1 MDNSKRIFV
10 GACMSLLIFGMVAVT
25 LGSVLPE
32 IVIKFKASQLAAG
45 VLTSLLPI
53 GIMGGSLLFGPIA
66 DRYGYKELLIICCL
80 FILLGLE
87 GIAFG
92 STWGIVQLS
101 VISIGL
107 GGGALNGATNA
118 LVADISE
125 GERSA
130 KLSLLGIF
138 YGLGAIVMPF
148 LLAILSNWIS
158 RETIFIGIGGFVL
171 FVIIYLLAL
180 KFPIAKQSTGVPIK
194 TWMHLLQN
202 KVLLGFSI
210 ILFFQ
215 SGMEITLSNWITSF
229 LQEKSNTLPRMALI
243 ALTMHM
249 VALTTMR
256 LILSRLLNKYTPA
269 KVLAVCILLN
279 SLGCVLFL
287 LSTSYSMVVGAL
299 ILMGLGFS
307 GTFPIVLA
315 QIGNIWPRL
324 SGTAFSIA
332 LLICMLGGTII
343 NYFMGLFDIDGLPLL
358 MLGSVLLLGLSFKLS
373 LPSFNIDK
381 N

>member
-1 MDNSKRIFV
+1 M
-10 GACMSLLIFGMVAVT
+10 CLLIFGMVAVT

-32 IVIKFKASQLAAG
+32 IVVKFKASQLAAG

-53 GIMGGSLLFGPIA
+53 GIMGGALVFGPIA
-66 DRYGYKELLIICCL
+66 DKYGYKELLITCCL
-80 FILLGLE
+80 FILVGLE

-92 STWGIVQLS
+92 RSWRMIQVS
-101 VISIGL
+101 VVLIGL
-107 GGGALNGATNA
+107 GGGALNGAVNA
-118 LVADISE
+118 LVADISG

-148 LLAILSNWIS
+148 LLAILSSWMS
-158 RETIFIGIGGFVL
+158 RETIFMGIGGFVL
-171 FVIIYLLAL
+171 VVIIYLLL
-180 KFPIAKQSTGVPIK
+180 LSFPSAKQSEGIPIS
-194 TWMHLLQN
+194 TWIDLLKN

-215 SGMEITLSNWITSF
+215 SGMEITLSNWVTSF
-229 LQEKSNTLPRMALI
+229 LQEKANTIPKMALM
-243 ALTMHM
+243 ALTIHM
-249 VALTTMR
+249 AALTTMR
-256 LILSRLLNKYTPA
+256 LVLSRLLSRYTPA
-269 KVLAVCILLN
+269 TVLTGCVILN

-287 LSTSYSMVVGAL
+287 ASTSYPMIVGAL

-315 QIGNIWPRL
+315 QIGNVWPKL

-332 LLICMLGGTII
+332 LVISLIGGTAI
-343 NYFMGLFDIDGLPLL
+343 NYLMGLFDIGGLPVL
-358 MLGSVLLLGLSFKLS
+358 MLVSALLLGLSFKLS
-373 LPSFNIDK
+373 LPFFSIDE

>member
-1 MDNSKRIFV
+1 MDNSKRIFI
-10 GACMSLLIFGMVAVT
+10 GACMCLLIFGMVAVT

-32 IVIKFKASQLAAG
+32 IVVKFNASQLAAG

-66 DRYGYKELLIICCL
+66 DKYGYKELLIICCL
-80 FILLGLE
+80 LILIGLE

-92 STWGIVQLS
+92 RSWGMIQVS
-101 VISIGL
+101 VLLIGF
-107 GGGALNGATNA
+107 GGGALNGAVNA
-118 LVADISE
+118 LVADISG
-125 GERSA
+125 GERSS

-148 LLAILSNWIS
+148 LLAILSNWMS
-158 RETIFIGIGGFVL
+158 REAIFIGIGSFVL
-171 FVIIYLLAL
+171 VVIIYLLL
-180 KFPIAKQSTGVPIK
+180 LSFPSAKQSEGIPIG
-194 TWMHLLQN
+194 TWMDLLQN

-215 SGMEITLSNWITSF
+215 SGMEITLSNWVTSF
-229 LQEKSNTLPRMALI
+229 LQEKSNTIPKMALM

-249 VALTTMR
+249 AALTTMR
-256 LILSRLLNKYTPA
+256 LVLSRLLSRYTPA
-269 KVLAVCILLN
+269 KVLTGCIMLN
-279 SLGCVLFL
+279 SLGCILFL
-287 LSTSYSMVVGAL
+287 ISTSYPMIVCAL

-315 QIGNIWPRL
+315 QIGNVWPKL

-332 LLICMLGGTII
+332 LVISLIGGTSI
-343 NYFMGLFDIDGLPLL
+343 NYLMGLFDINGLPVL
-358 MLGSVLLLGLSFKLS
+358 MLVSVLLLGLSFKLS
-373 LPSFNIDK
+373 LPSFNIDE

>member
-1 MDNSKRIFV
+1 MYNSKRIFI
-10 GACMSLLIFGMVAVT
+10 GACMCLLIFGMVAVT

-66 DRYGYKELLIICCL
+66 DRYGYKELLIVCCL
-80 FILLGLE
+80 FILIGLE

-92 STWGIVQLS
+92 KSWRMVQVS
-101 VISIGL
+101 VLLIGL
-107 GGGALNGATNA
+107 GGGALNGAVNA
-118 LVADISE
+118 LIADISE

-148 LLAILSNWIS
+148 LLAVLSNWMS
-158 RETIFIGIGGFVL
+158 RETIFIGIGSFVL
-171 FVIIYLLAL
+171 FVIIYLLIL
-180 KFPIAKQSTGVPIK
+180 SFPIAKQSEGVPIA
-194 TWMHLLQN
+194 TWVDLLQN
-202 KVLLGFSI
+202 KALLGFGI

-229 LQEKSNTLPRMALI
+229 LQEKSNTLPKMALI

-249 VALTTMR
+249 AALTTMR
-256 LILSRLLNKYTPA
+256 LVLSRLLNRYTPA
-269 KVLAVCILLN
+269 TILTGCVLLN
-279 SLGCVLFL
+279 TIGCVLFL
-287 LSTSYSMVVGAL
+287 VSTSYPMIVFAL
-299 ILMGLGFS
+299 VLMGLGFS
-307 GTFPIVLA
+307 GTFPIILA
-315 QIGNIWPRL
+315 QIGNNWPNL

-332 LLICMLGGTII
+332 LVISLIGGTAI
-343 NYFMGLFDIDGLPLL
+343 NYLMGLFDIKILPVLL
-358 MLGSVLLLGLSFKLS
+358 LVSVVLLGLSFKLS

-381 N
+381 K

>member
-1 MDNSKRIFV
+1 MENSKRIFV
-10 GACMSLLIFGMVAVT
+10 GGCMCLLIFGMVAVT

-53 GIMGGSLLFGPIA
+53 GIMGGCLIFGPIA

-80 FILLGLE
+80 FILIGLE

-92 STWGIVQLS
+92 RSWGMIQAS
-101 VISIGL
+101 VMLIGL

-118 LVADISE
+118 LIADISE

-148 LLAILSNWIS
+148 LLAVLSNWMS
-158 RETIFIGIGGFVL
+158 REAIFIGIGGFVL
-171 FVIIYLLAL
+171 FVIIYLLIL
-180 KFPIAKQSTGVPIK
+180 SFPIAKQSEGVPIK
-194 TWMHLLQN
+194 TWVDLLRN
-202 KVLLGFSI
+202 KVLLGFSF

-215 SGMEITLSNWITSF
+215 SGMEITLSNWVTSF
-229 LQEKSNTLPRMALI
+229 LQEKTNTLPKIALMALTI
-243 ALTMHM
+243 HM
-249 VALTTMR
+249 AALTTMR
-256 LILSRLLNKYTPA
+256 LVLSRLLTKYTPA
-269 KVLAVCILLN
+269 RILTGCILLN
-279 SLGCVLFL
+279 CIGSVLFL
-287 LSTSYSMVVGAL
+287 VSTSYPVIVCAL

-307 GTFPIVLA
+307 GTFPIILA
-315 QIGNIWPRL
+315 QIGNIWPKL

-332 LLICMLGGTII
+332 LVISLIGGTSI
-343 NYFMGLFDIDGLPLL
+343 NYLMGLFDIKVLPLL
-358 MLGSVLLLGLSFKLS
+358 MLASALLLGLSFKLS

-381 N
+381 K

>member
-32 IVIKFKASQLAAG
+32 IVIKFEASQLAAG

-53 GIMGGSLLFGPIA
+53 GIMIGSLLFGPIA

-92 STWGIVQLS
+92 QSWMIIQLS

-118 LVADISE
+118 LIADISE

-138 YGLGAIVMPF
+138 YGLGAIIMPF
-148 LLAILSNWIS
+148 LLAILSNWIR

-171 FVIIYLLAL
+171 FVIIYLLVL
-180 KFPIAKQSTGVPIK
+180 KFPIAKQSKGVPIK
-194 TWMHLLQN
+194 TWINLLQN

-229 LQEKSNTLPRMALI
+229 LQEKSDTLPRMALI

-256 LILSRLLNKYTPA
+256 LVLSRLLNKYTPA
-269 KVLAVCILLN
+269 KVLAGCILLN

-287 LSTSYSMVVGAL
+287 LSTSYFMIVGAL

-332 LLICMLGGTII
+332 LVISLLGGTGI
-343 NYFMGLFDIDGLPLL
+343 NYLMGLFDIDGLPLL
-358 MLGSVLLLGLSFKLS
+358 MLGSALLLGLSFKLS
-373 LPSFNIDK
+373 LPSFNIDE